1 MTKVVVRNPFPII
14 DRDSFLTPFDKMF
27 DEIVGKSFPEL
38 INKLVST
45 HFKVQLI
52 QRSMSMNMMTKLVL

>member
-27 DEIVGKSFPEL
+27 DEIVGKSFPKS
-38 INKLVST
+38 INKLVSI
-45 HFKVQLI
+45 HFKAVT
-52 QRSMSMNMMTKLVL
+52 QRSMSMSTMTKLH